1 MSDEAA
7 PHAARVSAARTV
19 WQLIDRHEDYDEIE
33 QLVAE
38 LREND

>member
-1 MSDEAA
+1 MSDETA
-7 PHAARVSAARTV
+7 PHAARVSATRNF

-33 QLVAE
+33 DLVAE